1 VKNELMVFN
10 SCGHVTIEE
19 VSDETFDKYTK
30 EPGYSAIGELPPCRF
45 RVGRTR
51 RRAYVYPG
59 RYSACL
65 DCFKDDCLDL

>member
-1 VKNELMVFN
+1 MVFN

-19 VSDETFDKYTK
+19 VDDATFEKYTTQ
-30 EPGYSAIGELPPCRF
+30 PGFSAIGTIPPCRF

-59 RYSACL
+59 RYTSCYGCFVASCL
-65 DCFKDDCLDL
+65 ED